1 MTTDNKKWKVIT
13 ILHRQVLWQITWAR
27 GLKEVAV
34 QSTVI
39 LRTALFCS
47 GGMRGHPA
55 GVRRT
60 DNAQREPSDGEVQPV
75 SRGVPSEMFQHE
87 VDRQHPELQRRL
99 VAESLCHEIGENH
112 PSPHSFIPG
121 LKLSFS
127 ANSSQRSLPFLLHD
141 WLDGFPRLFT
151 DTSELIRFYFLLFL
165 FFLYFLVVGSVRYI
179 ILT

>member
-1 MTTDNKKWKVIT
+1 MSSW
-13 ILHRQVLWQITWAR
+13 
-27 GLKEVAV
+27 LKGSSCAKYGYF
-34 QSTVI
+34 
-39 LRTALFCS
+39 AYCLFCS

-165 FFLYFLVVGSVRYI
+165 FFSTF
-179 ILT
+179 

>member
-1 MTTDNKKWKVIT
+1 
-13 ILHRQVLWQITWAR
+13 
-27 GLKEVAV
+27 V

-60 DNAQREPSDGEVQPV
+60 DNTQREPSDGEVQPV

-112 PSPHSFIPG
+112 PSPVNV
-121 LKLSFS
+121 
-127 ANSSQRSLPFLLHD
+127 AMLL
-141 WLDGFPRLFT
+141 
-151 DTSELIRFYFLLFL
+151 LLF
-165 FFLYFLVVGSVRYI
+165 YRLVVTFVVVCPFSLFVLGSVLNI
-179 ILT
+179 ND